1 MFKFLTKYFL
11 FFVSINL
18 FALLL
23 FVIKFNI
30 ISESKSFYYKGDKIS
45 FSEIDIAVFGHSQSQ
60 AGIDENII
68 SKKLNLNAFNF
79 SKTGIP
85 LYYSAKKIEFFLKKN
100 DDIKIILELGT
111 NNIGKFGSLKELL
124 SKKNSRRVKF
134 LSENIFF
141 LNYDEL
147 LFFATD
153 SPVDFYLSIYRSILK
168 NPLSFEGSL
177 NHESTLNNI
186 SKRENQVKDLV
197 QEKWEWESVDFN
209 FEKDKLKKL
218 IADKKD
224 VTFKIIRLPEIE
236 IYVKWHN
243 NYDEYNMY
251 ISELLKYKN
260 VTFND
265 FIDQIS
271 NPKYFRDYNHLSQDG
286 KELFT
291 LNFINYLQ

>member
-11 FFVSINL
+11 FFLSINL
-18 FALLL
+18 FVLLL
-23 FVIKFNI
+23 FIIKFNTV
-30 ISESKSFYYKGDKIS
+30 SESKSFYYKGDKVS

-60 AGIDENII
+60 AGIDENMI
-68 SKKLNLNAFNF
+68 SEKLNLNTFNF

-85 LYYSAKKIEFFLKKN
+85 LYYSTKKIEFFLKKN

-141 LNYDEL
+141 LNYNEL
-147 LFFATD
+147 VFFATD

-168 NPLSFEGSL
+168 NPLNFEGSL
-177 NHESTLNNI
+177 NHESNLNII
-186 SKRENQVKDLV
+186 SERENQVKNLV
-197 QEKWEWESVDFN
+197 QEKWEWESVDLN
-209 FEKDKLKKL
+209 LEKDKLRQL

-224 VTFKIIRLPEIE
+224 VTFKIIRLPEID

-243 NYDEYNMY
+243 NDKEYNLY
-251 ISELLKYKN
+251 INELLKYKN

-265 FIDQIS
+265 FINQIS
-271 NPKYFRDYNHLSQDG
+271 EPRYFRDYNHLSKDG
-286 KELFT
+286 KQFFT

>member
-11 FFVSINL
+11 FFLSINL
-18 FALLL
+18 FVLLL
-23 FVIKFNI
+23 FIIKFNI
-30 ISESKSFYYKGDKIS
+30 ISESKSFIYKGDKVS

-68 SKKLNLNAFNF
+68 SKKLNLNTFNF

-85 LYYSAKKIEFFLKKN
+85 LYYSTKKIEFFLKRN
-100 DDIKIILELGT
+100 DNIKIILELGT

-141 LNYDEL
+141 LSYDEL

-168 NPLSFEGSL
+168 NPLNFEGSL
-177 NHESTLNNI
+177 NHKPNLNNV
-186 SKRENQVKDLV
+186 SKRENQVKNLV

-209 FEKDKLKKL
+209 FEKDKLKQL
-218 IADKKD
+218 IADKKN
-224 VTFKIIRLPEIE
+224 VTFKIVRLPEIE

-243 NYDEYNMY
+243 NSEEYNLY
-251 ISELLKYKN
+251 VNELLKYKN

-271 NPKYFRDYNHLSQDG
+271 NPKYFRDYNHLSQNG